1 MSRNPDIHNARRL
14 RQSANTPEQKAW
26 QTLRQLRRYG
36 YPVRRQHPIGG
47 YIVDFAIVKARLIIE
62 IDGSIHA
69 REDVKLRDEERQA
82 YLEKLGWHVLRIE
95 ADVALSADHLMARVT
110 QALGL

>member
-47 YIVDFAIVKARLIIE
+47 YIVDFAIIKARLIIE

-82 YLEKLGWHVLRIE
+82 YLEKLGWRILRIE
-95 ADVALSADHLMARVT
+95 ATAALDADILFGRVT
-110 QALGL
+110 EVLGV